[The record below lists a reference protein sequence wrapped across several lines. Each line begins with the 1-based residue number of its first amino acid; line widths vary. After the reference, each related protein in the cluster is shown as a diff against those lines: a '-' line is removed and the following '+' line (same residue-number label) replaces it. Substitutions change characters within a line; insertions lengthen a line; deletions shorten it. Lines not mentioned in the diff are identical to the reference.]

1 VTSRSAR
8 RDDLDAVARIYN
20 EGIEGHVTFET
31 EPRSAPDIE
40 SWLQLPLVV
49 VEDGGAVV
57 AWARVSA
64 YRAERPAYNGV
75 GEFGVYVAASHRGR
89 GAGKLAMEGLIAD
102 CEARGYWKLLS
113 RIFPE
118 NRASLA
124 LCGALGFREVGVYR
138 RHARLHGE
146 WRDCVIVEKLIGE
159 AQSPPVVHAGGS

>member
-1 VTSRSAR
+1 MTAR
-8 RDDLDAVARIYN
+8 TPRRADLAAVARIYN

-31 EPRSAPDIE
+31 EPRSASDVEP
-40 SWLQLPLVV
+40 WLDWPLVV
-49 VEDGGAVV
+49 VEDVDDVV

-64 YRAERPAYNGV
+64 YRPERPAYDGV

-89 GAGKLAMEGLIAD
+89 GAGKVAMQALIGE

-118 NRASLA
+118 NEASLA
-124 LCGALGFREVGVYR
+124 LCRALGFREVGVYH

-146 WRDCVIVEKLIGE
+146 WRDCVIVETLLGE
-159 AQSPPVVHAGGS
+159 AQSPAVGQPGGS